1 MNKIRAL
8 RHRLGLNLTD
18 FAKLIGTHRVKITT
32 WEHDYD
38 KVSKA
43 YKALIQKRT
52 GYDLDA
58 PQETAEGDAAT

>member
-18 FAKLIGTHRVKITT
+18 FAELIGTHRVKISS
-32 WEHDYD
+32 WEHDYH

-43 YKALIQKRT
+43 YKAVIRERT

-58 PQETAEGDAAT
+58 LQEAVEGDAAT

>member
-18 FAKLIGTHRVKITT
+18 FAELIGTHRVKISS
-32 WEHDYD
+32 WEHDYH

-43 YKALIQKRT
+43 YKVLIRKRT

-58 PQETAEGDAAT
+58 VQEAAEGDAAT